1 MDVTQQEPFLTP
13 GPPGPPTPDPITQ
26 PEWWRA
32 IPGWS
37 GVGPEDFRDTRWQLR
52 HTVRS
57 LDKLIDLT
65 GPLLPRGFA
74 SDARG
79 GLAVAPM
86 ELRLTP
92 YVVSLIDWARPWHDP
107 IRRQFLPLGGEV
119 EPDHPLASLDSLEE
133 GRDAVLPGL
142 IHRYPD
148 KVLFLTL
155 DVCPVYCRCCTRSYA
170 VGASTEQVDKP
181 SLSSGRSRLDEVC
194 DYLRVNPQVVD
205 VVVSGGDT
213 CLLPA
218 SAVRAIGER
227 LLELGSIRRIRF
239 ASKLMAVLPQK
250 ILTDEAWL
258 DALSHVA
265 ELGYKRGCEV
275 ALHTHVNH
283 PREISPITISA
294 ARRLFERRITLRNQS
309 VLQRGVNDDPTTM
322 LALLRRLA
330 ELHARPYYV
339 YTHDVVAG
347 VECLRTTLA
356 HGIEIEKEI
365 RGSLA
370 GFDTPTFVCDVMGGG
385 GKRDLHSYEHYDER
399 LGIAV
404 YRSPVVDPDRLYFYF
419 DPISQL
425 EPAAQRAWR
434 QPGAPERLV
443 RQALERVGM
452 GASH

>member
-1 MDVTQQEPFLTP
+1 MSILKLDSFSPTGAPC
-13 GPPGPPTPDPITQ
+13 PPAPDPSTQ
-26 PEWWRA
+26 PEWWRV

-37 GVGPEDFRDTRWQLR
+37 DVDPTRFRDTRWQMR

-57 LDKLIDLT
+57 LDKLIGLT
-65 GPLLPRGFA
+65 GPLLPHGFA

-92 YVVSLIDWARPWHDP
+92 YVVSLIDWTRPWRDP
-107 IRRQFLPLGGEV
+107 IRRQFLPLGSEV
-119 EPDHPLASLDSLEE
+119 EPDHPLASLDSLNE
-133 GRDAVLPGL
+133 GRDTVLPGL

-170 VGASTEQVDKP
+170 VGSSTDQVDKP
-181 SLSSGRSRLDEVC
+181 SLSSGRSRLDDVC
-194 DYLRVNPQVVD
+194 DYLRQHPKVVD
-205 VVVSGGDT
+205 VVISGGDT

-218 SAVRAIGER
+218 SAIRSIGER
-227 LLELGSIRRIRF
+227 LLDLPSIRRIRF

-250 ILTDEAWL
+250 VLTDEPWL
-258 DALSHVA
+258 DALGYVA
-265 ELGYKRGCEV
+265 DLGHQRGCEV

-283 PREISPITISA
+283 PREISPITVSA
-294 ARRLFERRITLRNQS
+294 AERLFERRITLRNQS

-330 ELHARPYYV
+330 ELHVRPYYV

-356 HGIEIEKEI
+356 RGIEIEKEI
-365 RGSLA
+365 RGGLA

-385 GKRDLHSYEHYDER
+385 GKRDLHSYEYYDER

-404 YRSPVVDPDRLYFYF
+404 YRSPVVDPGRAYFYV
-419 DPISQL
+419 DPLSQL
-425 EPAAQRAWR
+425 SSAAQRAWQ
-434 QPGAPERLV
+434 QPGAPDRFV
-443 RQALERVGM
+443 QQALERAGM
-452 GASH
+452 GTSH